1 MHILF
6 KFIFNFLEADST
18 HKLDAEL
25 KGYIQKSIAEGI
37 EKGIEK
43 GIENISKKI
52 KPNEKLDDSGSFS
65 IPNRGKCKT

>member
-37 EKGIEK
+37 EKGIE
-43 GIENISKKI
+43 NISKKI